1 MANKNTEYVLEVEDL
16 SVEFHTPSG
25 VVHAVSHA
33 SFKLR
38 QGETLGIVGESG
50 SGKSVT
56 ANSIMRLLPD
66 TARVTGKILFKGQD
80 ILKMKTKDFNKIRG
94 KEISMIFQDPMTSLN
109 PLYTVGNQLEEV
121 LKLHM
126 GLKGEAATKRAIELL
141 DMVSIPQPETRVTQY
156 PHEFSGGMRQRVMIA
171 MALACDPTILIADEP
186 TTALDV
192 TIQAQILELINR
204 LKKERNLSIIFI
216 THDLGVVANMADRIA
231 VMYAGKIV
239 EYGTA
244 EEVFY
249 EPAHPY
255 TWALLSSMPD
265 LETKEKLEAIPGTPP
280 NMIYPPKGDA
290 FAERNRYALKIDFEE
305 QPPIFPITDT
315 HWAATWLLHPNAPK
329 MDPPKTVT
337 DRIKKMKAR
346 VGGGANA

>member
-1 MANKNTEYVLEVEDL
+1 MANKNSEYVLEVEDL

-33 SFKLR
+33 SFKLKA
-38 QGETLGIVGESG
+38 GETLGIVGESG

-66 TARVTGKILFKGQD
+66 TACVTGKILFKGQD
-80 ILKMKTKDFNKIRG
+80 ILKMKTKEFNKIRG

-192 TIQAQILELINR
+192 TIQAQILELMKD
-204 LKKERNLSIIFI
+204 LQKKISTSIIMI
-216 THDLGVVANMADRIA
+216 THDLGIVSDLCDRVN
-231 VMYAGKIV
+231 VMYGSQIM
-239 EYGTA
+239 ESGT
-244 EEVFY
+244 VDDLFY
-249 EPAHPY
+249 RTSHPY
-255 TWALLSSMPD
+255 TRGLLRCLPESVQN
-265 LETKEKLEAIPGTPP
+265 LEDK
-280 NMIYPPKGDA
+280 
-290 FAERNRYALKIDFEE
+290 R
-305 QPPIFPITDT
+305 
-315 HWAATWLLHPNAPK
+315 LHPIMGSPVDLMMLPAGCAFSARCDDCMKLCLNRRPELFEVNPGHTSRCWLTALENAAK
-329 MDPPKTVT
+329 EVQ
-337 DRIKKMKAR
+337 A
-346 VGGGANA
+346 

>member
-1 MANKNTEYVLEVEDL
+1 MANKNSEYVLEVEDL

-33 SFKLR
+33 SFKLKA
-38 QGETLGIVGESG
+38 GETLGIVGESG

-80 ILKMKTKDFNKIRG
+80 ILKMKTKEFNKIRG

-171 MALACDPTILIADEP
+171 MALACDPTMLIADEP

-192 TIQAQILELINR
+192 TIQAQILELMKD
-204 LKKERNLSIIFI
+204 LQKKISTSIIMI
-216 THDLGVVANMADRIA
+216 THDLGIVSDLCDRVN
-231 VMYAGKIV
+231 VMYGSQIM
-239 EYGTA
+239 ESGT
-244 EEVFY
+244 VDDLFY
-249 EPAHPY
+249 RTSHPY
-255 TWALLSSMPD
+255 TRGLLRCLPESVQN
-265 LETKEKLEAIPGTPP
+265 LEDK
-280 NMIYPPKGDA
+280 
-290 FAERNRYALKIDFEE
+290 R
-305 QPPIFPITDT
+305 
-315 HWAATWLLHPNAPK
+315 LHPIMGSPVDLMMLPAGCAFSARCDDCMKLCLNRRPELFEVNPGHTSRCWLTALENAAK
-329 MDPPKTVT
+329 EVQ
-337 DRIKKMKAR
+337 A
-346 VGGGANA
+346 

>member
-1 MANKNTEYVLEVEDL
+1 MANKNSEYVLEVEDL

-33 SFKLR
+33 SFKLKA
-38 QGETLGIVGESG
+38 GETLGIVGESG

-80 ILKMKTKDFNKIRG
+80 ILKMKTKEFNKIRG

-192 TIQAQILELINR
+192 TIQAQILELMKD
-204 LKKERNLSIIFI
+204 LQKKISTSIIMI
-216 THDLGVVANMADRIA
+216 THDLGIVSDLCDRVN
-231 VMYAGKIV
+231 VMYGSQIM
-239 EYGTA
+239 ESGT
-244 EEVFY
+244 VDDLFY
-249 EPAHPY
+249 RTSHPY
-255 TWALLSSMPD
+255 TRGLLRCLPESVQN
-265 LETKEKLEAIPGTPP
+265 LEDK
-280 NMIYPPKGDA
+280 
-290 FAERNRYALKIDFEE
+290 R
-305 QPPIFPITDT
+305 
-315 HWAATWLLHPNAPK
+315 LHPIMGSPVDLMMMPAGCAFSARCDDCMKRCLNRRPELFEVNPGHTSRCWLTALENAAK
-329 MDPPKTVT
+329 EVQ
-337 DRIKKMKAR
+337 A
-346 VGGGANA
+346 

>member
-1 MANKNTEYVLEVEDL
+1 MANKNSEYVLEVEDL

-33 SFKLR
+33 SFKLKA
-38 QGETLGIVGESG
+38 GETLGIVGESG

-80 ILKMKTKDFNKIRG
+80 ILKMKTKEFNKIRG
-94 KEISMIFQDPMTSLN
+94 REISMIFQDPMTSLN

-192 TIQAQILELINR
+192 TIQAQILELMKD
-204 LKKERNLSIIFI
+204 LQKKISTSIIMI
-216 THDLGVVANMADRIA
+216 THDLGIVSDLCDRVN
-231 VMYAGKIV
+231 VMYGSQIM
-239 EYGTA
+239 ESGT
-244 EEVFY
+244 VDDLFY
-249 EPAHPY
+249 RTSHPY
-255 TWALLSSMPD
+255 TRGLLRCLPESVQN
-265 LETKEKLEAIPGTPP
+265 LEDK
-280 NMIYPPKGDA
+280 
-290 FAERNRYALKIDFEE
+290 R
-305 QPPIFPITDT
+305 
-315 HWAATWLLHPNAPK
+315 LHPIMGSPVDLMMLPAGCAFSARCDDCMKLCLNRRPELFEVNPGHTSRCWLTALENAAK
-329 MDPPKTVT
+329 EVQ
-337 DRIKKMKAR
+337 A
-346 VGGGANA
+346 

>member
-1 MANKNTEYVLEVEDL
+1 MANKNSEYVLEVEDL

-33 SFKLR
+33 SFKLKA
-38 QGETLGIVGESG
+38 GETLGIVGESG

-80 ILKMKTKDFNKIRG
+80 ILKMKTKEFNKIRG

-192 TIQAQILELINR
+192 TIQAQILELMKD
-204 LKKERNLSIIFI
+204 LQKKISTSIIMI
-216 THDLGVVANMADRIA
+216 THDLGIVSDLCDRVN
-231 VMYAGKIV
+231 VMYGSQIM
-239 EYGTA
+239 ESGT
-244 EEVFY
+244 VDDLFY
-249 EPAHPY
+249 RTSHPY
-255 TWALLSSMPD
+255 TRGLLRCLPESVQN
-265 LETKEKLEAIPGTPP
+265 LEDK
-280 NMIYPPKGDA
+280 
-290 FAERNRYALKIDFEE
+290 R
-305 QPPIFPITDT
+305 
-315 HWAATWLLHPNAPK
+315 LHPIMGSPVDLMMLPAGCAFSAHCDDCMKLCLNRRPEPFEVNPGHTSRCWLTALENAAK
-329 MDPPKTVT
+329 EVQ
-337 DRIKKMKAR
+337 A
-346 VGGGANA
+346 